1 MGLSERSSE
10 SARILID
17 EAVGFLGEDK
27 PLHAMQILRKVIA
40 RDPDYAD
47 AYLKLAEIYI
57 GLRSYDAAEKLLTEA
72 LERMPGEYKLVYA
85 LGSLYFNLGE
95 MERALPLLRQLDS
108 WRNPSVHLAL
118 ATIFLEENDFQE
130 AASEV
135 KLVLRSDAKY
145 PDANGLLGRIY
156 LKQNN
161 FTNATKYL
169 KRELALNDSSVEFRL
184 DLATAFYLLGDLKE
198 ALEEFTLLIDT
209 DPEFFPGWLM
219 CGKILLE
226 LGKPDESEFYLTR
239 ALSINPRS
247 AEVLQVLANL
257 YSTIGEVEKART
269 IFDELAEADA
279 IIEDDRETLERISRI
294 NRKRNRR

>member
-156 LKQNN
+156 LKQSN

>member
-1 MGLSERSSE
+1 MGLSETFSE
-10 SARILID
+10 SAKILID
-17 EAVGFLGEDK
+17 EAVAFLGEDK
-27 PLHAMQILRKVIA
+27 PLHAMQILRRVIA
-40 RDPDYAD
+40 RDPEYTD

-57 GLRSYDAAEKLLTEA
+57 GLHNYAAAEELLSGA
-72 LERMPGEYKLVYA
+72 LENRPDEYKLVYA

-95 MERALPLLRQLDS
+95 MERALPLLRRLDS

-130 AASEV
+130 AASEA
-135 KLVLRSDAKY
+135 KLVLKADAKY
-145 PDANGLLGRIY
+145 PDANGILGRIY

-161 FTNATKYL
+161 FPNAIKYL
-169 KRELALNDSSVEFRL
+169 KRELGLNESSVEFRL

-209 DPEFFPGWLM
+209 DPDFFPGWLM

-226 LGKPDESEFYLTR
+226 LGQPGESEYYLTR

-257 YSTIGEVEKART
+257 YSTLGEVEKART

-279 IIEDDRETLERISRI
+279 ISEDDAETLERISRI
-294 NRKRNRR
+294 SRKRKRH

>member
-10 SARILID
+10 SVRILID

-27 PLHAMQILRKVIA
+27 PLHAMQIFRRVIA
-40 RDPDYAD
+40 RDPECSD

-57 GLRSYDAAEKLLTEA
+57 GLRNYDAAEELLKEA
-72 LERMPGEYKLVYA
+72 LERIPGEYKLVYA

-95 MERALPLLRQLDS
+95 MERALPLLRKLSS

-118 ATIFLEENDFQE
+118 ATIYLEENDFEE

-135 KLVLRSDAKY
+135 RIVLKEDAKY
-145 PDANGLLGRIY
+145 PDASGLLGRVY
-156 LKQNN
+156 LKRKD
-161 FTNATKYL
+161 FPNAIKCL
-169 KRELALNDSSVEFRL
+169 KRELGMNESSVEFRL
-184 DLATAFYLLGDLKE
+184 DLATAFYLLGDLRE
-198 ALEEFTLLIDT
+198 SLEEFTLLIDT
-209 DPEFFPGWLM
+209 DPDFFPGWLM

-226 LGKPDESEFYLTR
+226 LGKTGESEFYLTR
-239 ALSINPRS
+239 ALSLNPRS

-269 IFDELAEADA
+269 IFDELAEANA
-279 IIEDDRETLERISRI
+279 IIEDDSETLERISRI
-294 NRKRNRR
+294 KRKRTRN

>member
-40 RDPDYAD
+40 HDPDYAD

-57 GLRSYDAAEKLLTEA
+57 GLRSYDAAEKLLMEA
-72 LERMPGEYKLVYA
+72 LERMPVEYKLVYA

-135 KLVLRSDAKY
+135 KLVLKSDAKY

-161 FTNATKYL
+161 FPNAIKYL

-184 DLATAFYLLGDLKE
+184 DLATAFYLLGDLRE

-279 IIEDDRETLERISRI
+279 IIEDDTETLERISRI